1 MKDFSKKNYIKLI
14 NLFKKQGYFF
24 KDYLN
29 FKKKRCVI
37 LRHDVDF
44 DLESAEEIAYIESKQ
59 KIKSNF
65 FFMISNNF
73 YNIFSKNNQRII
85 KNIKHLGHS
94 ISLHYD
100 HKNYKNIKQGLNFE
114 KKAFEKVFNSKIS
127 MISIHRPGKFLNKSI
142 KFNLIKHTYENRYF
156 KEIKYFSDSGGH
168 FKYGSPITSEE
179 FRNKKSMQLL
189 IHPIWWVSK
198 GKNPSEKL
206 KNWMNSK
213 LTFYRREISEN
224 CKTFDKR
231 KLILK

>member
-1 MKDFSKKNYIKLI
+1 MKNFSKSNYIKLI
-14 NLFKKQGYFF
+14 NQFKKQGYLF
-24 KDYLN
+24 KDYFN
-29 FKKKRCVI
+29 FKKKGCVI

-44 DLESAEEIAYIESKQ
+44 DLESAEEIAHIEKKQ

-85 KNIKHLGHS
+85 KKIQYLGHN

-100 HKNYKNIKQGLNFE
+100 HKNYNNIKEGLNFE
-114 KKAFEKVFNSKIS
+114 KKAFEKIFNSKIQI
-127 MISIHRPGKFLNKSI
+127 ISIHRPGKFLDKSI
-142 KFNLIKHTYENRYF
+142 KFNLVKHAYENCYF
-156 KEIKYFSDSGGH
+156 NEIKYFSDSGGH
-168 FKYGSPITSEE
+168 FKYGDPIKSQE

-198 GKNPSEKL
+198 GKNSSEKL
-206 KNWMNSK
+206 KHWMNNR
-213 LTFYRREISEN
+213 LAFYRREISEN